1 MNIGF
6 SSLATRF
13 KVGVFTVL
21 GLVAVGAIT
30 VYVNDK
36 PFWWRPCQLVRISVE
51 DATGL
56 KEKSPI
62 RSLGIDIGYLESVE
76 LSESRVTLGIC
87 ITAPVEVL
95 PATKAHIRG
104 EGFLGDK
111 FVELKPVRYLGPK
124 NESLIPDP
132 IGSPAGK
139 KSSLN
144 MRNKSGRGFEIFT
157 SAWADEQP
165 ARAPAAARAIAANPP
180 APKGGK
186 EIQVVEGGQDV
197 QQLVKRVDTLVNEI
211 TGLTTNIK
219 DAINPEE
226 LRQTMRQLNK
236 TLENAS
242 KTLAPE
248 GGLNQTAQRTLAK
261 LEDSIEQLR
270 DQLTRINRGQG
281 SLGMIL
287 NDPSYAEEI
296 KQALV
301 NMNKLLTKVGDVRF
315 VVDVGGETFRGYDG
329 SRGWGRLQIW
339 PKPNRYYLLGISK
352 DPRGVV
358 TESTRTRTETVNGV
372 TLPPDTRTDRLVEKK
387 GLLFTAM
394 LGRIWEKRFEAALGV
409 LHDDAVVTLALNL
422 GPPGDEQRLRF
433 SNDVYSSGSSI
444 DDRIAVQY
452 RVYSGVY
459 VRAGLDSVHTVGSK
473 YPLFVGAGVSFDDED
488 IKLLFALR

>member
-6 SSLATRF
+6 SSLATQF
-13 KVGVFTVL
+13 KVGIFTIL

-95 PATKAHIRG
+95 PTTKAHIRG

-124 NESLIPDP
+124 NESLSPDP
-132 IGSPAGK
+132 TGSPAGK
-139 KSSLN
+139 KSSFKL
-144 MRNKSGRGFEIFT
+144 RNLRGFELFT
-157 SAWADEQP
+157 SAWAETESP
-165 ARAPAAARAIAANPP
+165 KTPSRTIAADNPP
-180 APKGGK
+180 SRGSK
-186 EIQVVEGGQDV
+186 EIPVAEGGQDV

-270 DQLTRINRGQG
+270 DQMTRINRGQG

-301 NMNKLLTKVGDVRF
+301 NVNKLLSKVGEVRF
-315 VVDVGGETFRGYDG
+315 VVDVGGEMFRGYDG
-329 SRGWGRLQIW
+329 PRGWGRLQIW

-358 TESTRTRTETVNGV
+358 TEESFQRIDVVNGV
-372 TLPPDTRTDRLVEKK
+372 STPHDRVEKRIQKK

-394 LGRIWEKRFEAALGV
+394 LGRIWEKRYEAAVGIF
-409 LHDDAVVTLALNL
+409 HDDADLTMALNL
-422 GPPGDEQRLRF
+422 GPSGDEQRLRI
-433 SNDVYSSGSSI
+433 SNDVYGSGTTV

-452 RVYSGVY
+452 RVYSGLY
-459 VRAGLDSVHTVGSK
+459 LRAGLDSVHTVDSK
-473 YPLFVGAGVSFDDED
+473 YPYFVGAGVSFDDED